1 MPSSVDRRGEVLSP
15 GDYVY
20 LVFYGTVATVDS
32 VNDNIV
38 RVTRPDGSVV
48 SVHDCNLALEKLSAA
63 NLTDSSIG
71 TPATLVVS
79 ETSFAQASAVG
90 TGTNYARQDHT
101 HGTPSLGTAAGTAC
115 AGNDSRLSDSRA
127 PNGSAS
133 GDLGG
138 SYPSPTVRQITTS
151 TPDTLP
157 IGPIAE
163 GAVLCR
169 VSSQITT
176 IPATTWVVDSCATDR
191 LKGRD
196 TAGTG
201 VVEEISVGGGVEFTG
216 SGGIQRSALTGDVTA
231 AAGGAAT
238 TIANDA
244 VGDAKL
250 RNSGAL
256 SVVGRSANSTGDPA
270 DISAAAASGAVL
282 RESGSVLGFGTVAT
296 AGIADA
302 AVTLAKMANLAT
314 DKLIGRDTAGT
325 GVPEALDVSGGLEF
339 SGSGGIRRSALTGD
353 VTASAGSNST
363 TLANAGPGATG
374 PIGAATTV
382 PIVTIDAKGRVTA
395 LSSTTITGTVPSAHA
410 STHAAAA
417 GSDPLK
423 HRDVWYYRGQA
434 HDSCEFI
441 DIANWTQNSGSGG
454 GAYVNYSTYCG
465 QDVDHPGVVRVDTG
479 TTSGGYC
486 HIYRSLYSHLL
497 GSGWTFEALIQLRN
511 DATGFVARIG
521 WGDGTA
527 AADHTDGAYFE
538 YDKATSA
545 NWRIVTASN
554 TTRNKQTTSTAVT
567 FSTWVRLKIVWNSA
581 TDVQFYVNGTSVG
594 SSTSGTGGTGTWA
607 TGSGRDC
614 GVQFYAK
621 NGSAGSFSC
630 LDVDYY
636 ECYRDVSR

>member
-1 MPSSVDRRGEVLSP
+1 MLHLRWAEVTDPDLHYYEVRRGTTWLLGQPIYAGPLANCLIADQNWAAET
-15 GDYVY
+15 Y
-20 LVFYGTVATVDS
+20 LV
-32 VNDNIV
+32 
-38 RVTRPDGSVV
+38 RPR
-48 SVHDCNLALEKLSAA
+48 NLAGNLGPVTASLAVTSSLPSGWTAA
-63 NLTDSSIG
+63 
-71 TPATLVVS
+71 
-79 ETSFAQASAVG
+79 TSYPRDEAG
-90 TGTNYARQDHT
+90 LPWTGTHTSTTTSGSYLVLDTAALSGTYQTANVDTGSSAKRKWTAYMDAALIDAGTTWADCTFTWESPEGQARTWDGAET
-101 HGTPSLGTAAGTAC
+101 LGTAPGVDLETTWADVTTSWDSQGARTWENANGVLGANGMVRLEASFSDDAVSWTAW
-115 AGNDSRLSDSRA
+115 ALMLPHYRKARYARYRVKLARSSTSYTVQVRALYLHAASDDTWTSSRA
-127 PNGSAS
+127 PSGTAG
-133 GDLGG
+133 GDLSGT
-138 SYPSPTVRQITTS
+138 YPNPTVSKITTS
-151 TPDTLP
+151 TPETLT
-157 IGPIAE
+157 IAPIADT
-163 GAVLCR
+163 GVLIR
-169 VSSQITT
+169 SGTTITT
-176 IPATTWVVDSCATDR
+176 TPSTTWIVASNNQVTNAY
-191 LKGRD
+191 LRD
-196 TAGTG
+196 
-201 VVEEISVGGGVEFTG
+201 
-216 SGGIQRSALTGDVTA
+216 
-231 AAGGAAT
+231 
-238 TIANDA
+238 
-244 VGDAKL
+244 
-250 RNSGAL
+250 SGAC
-256 SVVGRSANSTGDPA
+256 SVIGRSANSTGDPA
-270 DISAAAASGAVL
+270 DISAASDNQILV
-282 RESGSVLGFGTVAT
+282 
-296 AGIADA
+296 
-302 AVTLAKMANLAT
+302 
-314 DKLIGRDTAGT
+314 
-325 GVPEALDVSGGLEF
+325 
-339 SGSGGIRRSALTGD
+339 RRSSAL
-353 VTASAGSNST
+353 AF
-363 TLANAGPGATG
+363 GALV
-374 PIGAATTV
+374 AADI
-382 PIVTIDAKGRVTA
+382 P
-395 LSSTTITGTVPSAHA
+395 AHA

-434 HDSCEFI
+434 HDSCDFI

-454 GAYVNYSTYCG
+454 GAYVNNSTYCG

-567 FSTWVRLKIVWNSA
+567 FSTWIRLKIVWNSA